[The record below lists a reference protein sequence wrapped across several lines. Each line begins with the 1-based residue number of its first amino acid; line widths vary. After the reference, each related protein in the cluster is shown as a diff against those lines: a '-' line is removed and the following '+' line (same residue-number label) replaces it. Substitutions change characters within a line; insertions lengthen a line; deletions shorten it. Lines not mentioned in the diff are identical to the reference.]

1 MNVEEAIKLS
11 LDYEG
16 KVHNLYL
23 EAVKTATDDAGKR
36 VFQVLADE
44 EMSHLKYLNSCLDE
58 WQKSGK
64 ITAEKLATVFPSR
77 ERIEEGLEKLKQ
89 KIEPQGK
96 QYDVELDN
104 LRKAL
109 DVEVETSEFYK
120 SVVKEIDPEGRQL
133 FERFV
138 EIEEGHKA
146 IVQAEI
152 DSVSGLGFWF
162 DHMEFSMEGG

>member
-1 MNVEEAIKLS
+1 MNVEEAIKLT
-11 LDYEG
+11 LEYEG
-16 KVHNLYL
+16 RVHNLYL
-23 EAVKTATDDAGKR
+23 EAHKTATDDSAKR

-44 EMSHLKYLNSCLDE
+44 EMSHLKYLNSCLEE
-58 WQKSGK
+58 WQNTGK
-64 ITAEKLATVFPSR
+64 ITAEVLGTVFPSKD
-77 ERIEEGLEKLKQ
+77 RIEEGLASLK
-89 KIEPQGK
+89 KKMEPQGK

-120 SVVKEIDPEGRQL
+120 KVVQEIEPDGRKL